1 MCSQARPQ
9 AKPDCQAAASPPE
22 HTMGS
27 KTRRPNAGRAK
38 RAAVGLSGLLSGLL
52 SLLNQRILHRAC
64 VAVQQCRGLSS
75 EVVQNFKT
83 FCADVC
89 EILVAREIALLT
101 LDAARDRSL
110 CLCRLGIGRCL
121 LGQIGLEPR
130 S

>member
-1 MCSQARPQ
+1 MISRIVFCSCG
-9 AKPDCQAAASPPE
+9 DDTLGCL
-22 HTMGS
+22 H
-27 KTRRPNAGRAK
+27 
-38 RAAVGLSGLLSGLL
+38 VGDKLFDLGDLLSGLL
-52 SLLNQRILHRAC
+52 GLLNEGILDGAG
-64 VAVQQCRGLSS
+64 VAVQQSRRLSS